1 MDVAEANQSQVKIHR
16 ILSNTHRQASVSAPV
31 PGSTLGWEAG
41 GQPGQCAWLWPKI
54 CDLGGA
60 FQGITGGLARVGV
73 PTSASSPGSLGYA
86 CPSPCSDKHG
96 QCWCPAP
103 WPAACPVLTL
113 SHPLQRVVL
122 SFDFPFYGHPLR
134 QITIAT
140 GGKAV
145 SIGLGE
151 GLEISA
157 RTSGSYLRRFSGDR
171 VRGRVVWR
179 DWGGTH
185 I

>member
-1 MDVAEANQSQVKIHR
+1 MPQFLAALPWAGRLGASPHHLGSVHGCGLRSVIWEVPSRGSRVAWPELGCQP
-16 ILSNTHRQASVSAPV
+16 LPV
-31 PGSTLGWEAG
+31 A
-41 GQPGQCAWLWPKI
+41 
-54 CDLGGA
+54 
-60 FQGITGGLARVGV
+60 LAALDMPTPHPV
-73 PTSASSPGSLGYA
+73 PTSM
-86 CPSPCSDKHG
+86 G

-145 SIGLGE
+145 SVGLGE

-171 VRGRVVWR
+171 VRDRAVWM

-185 I
+185 ICLLGVHSQEGDQ

>member
-1 MDVAEANQSQVKIHR
+1 MSRLYGPSEPRSRELWLDVAEANQSQVKIHR

-41 GQPGQCAWLWPKI
+41 DQPTPPGQCAWLWPKI

-96 QCWCPAP
+96 PMLVPSPLACSLSGADSLPSPAESGL
-103 WPAACPVLTL
+103 VL
-113 SHPLQRVVL
+113 
-122 SFDFPFYGHPLR
+122 
-134 QITIAT
+134 
-140 GGKAV
+140 
-145 SIGLGE
+145 
-151 GLEISA
+151 
-157 RTSGSYLRRFSGDR
+157 
-171 VRGRVVWR
+171 
-179 DWGGTH
+179 
-185 I
+185 